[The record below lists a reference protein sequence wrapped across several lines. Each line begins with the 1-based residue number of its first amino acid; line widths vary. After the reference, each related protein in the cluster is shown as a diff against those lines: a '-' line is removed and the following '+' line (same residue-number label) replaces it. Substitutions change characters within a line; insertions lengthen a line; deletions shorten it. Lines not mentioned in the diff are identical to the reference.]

1 MFYIII
7 TAATVIA
14 TLGITFNY
22 IAHLGTIV
30 KIGNEGEQHGMTVQ
44 AAMTRFFFA
53 TALIEL
59 VPLAIIIITYITV
72 ERPDT
77 GIPVIP
83 LVIIFTA
90 MIFGII
96 QVITRMKQPVPAE
109 MKNQVRSFSLLAM
122 QLITSIP
129 IIALI
134 FLFI

>member
-1 MFYIII
+1 MFYILI

-53 TALIEL
+53 TIIIEL

-77 GIPVIP
+77 GLPVIP
-83 LVIIFTA
+83 LVVIFAA

-96 QVITRMKQPVPAE
+96 QVATRMRQPVPEE

-122 QLITSIP
+122 QLITSVP

>member
-1 MFYIII
+1 MFYILI

-53 TALIEL
+53 TVIIEL

-77 GIPVIP
+77 GLPVIP
-83 LVIIFTA
+83 LVVIFAA

-96 QVITRMKQPVPAE
+96 QVATRMRQPVPEE